1 MTLWHDEQAGR
12 AIVRKVFYRLQTFQH
27 SAICLYVL
35 YPIGYFISVDL
46 SRFNFT
52 TLIFLWLY
60 LAPFPFKEKEHH
72 ITFFSHC
79 FVGDARPHVLC
90 ARSDTVYEK
99 LRVEAQFHFFFW

>member
-46 SRFNFT
+46 SRFNFK
-52 TLIFLWLY
+52 TLLFFMTLFSS
-60 LAPFPFKEKEHH
+60 FP
-72 ITFFSHC
+72 
-79 FVGDARPHVLC
+79 L
-90 ARSDTVYEK
+90 
-99 LRVEAQFHFFFW
+99 